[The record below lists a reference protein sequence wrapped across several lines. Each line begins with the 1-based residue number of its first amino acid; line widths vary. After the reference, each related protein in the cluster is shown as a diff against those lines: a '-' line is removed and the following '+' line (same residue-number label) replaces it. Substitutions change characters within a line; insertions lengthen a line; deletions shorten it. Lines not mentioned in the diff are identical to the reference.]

1 MKQVKSLILSL
12 IFLLTG
18 FSLPAQEQDAD
29 ALLKSLGKNMDKISR
44 FEADALIK
52 VDVDFIDIKD
62 RKMKVKF
69 ESPDKFTFE
78 AEGLALL
85 PKKGLQMD
93 YLQLLK
99 TSYTA
104 INVGNEV
111 VRNRKTSIIKVIP
124 EAEDSDV
131 ILAQLWIDPE
141 LSRIM
146 RMKTF
151 TRKSGSYMIDFEY
164 NNNFRPLPDL
174 LTVSFEINN
183 MTFPTKAMNE
193 MMTKGFQK
201 PDSLPKKATVIV
213 QYSNYKIV
221 TK

>member
-1 MKQVKSLILSL
+1 MKTLIIVLISLICSWTGYSL
-12 IFLLTG
+12 Q
-18 FSLPAQEQDAD
+18 AQDAEL
-29 ALLKSLGKNMDKISR
+29 LLKSVGQNMDKIQR
-44 FEADALIK
+44 FEADALVK
-52 VDVDFIDIKD
+52 VDVDFINIKD
-62 RKMKVKF
+62 RKMKIIF
-69 ESPDKFTFE
+69 ESPDKFTFK

-99 TSYTA
+99 AKYTA
-104 INVGNEV
+104 IDVGEEV
-111 VRNRKTSIIKVIP
+111 VRDRKTRIVKVIP
-124 EAEDSDV
+124 EAEDADV

-146 RMKTF
+146 RMKTY
-151 TRKSGSYMIDFEY
+151 TRKSGSYVIDFEY
-164 NNNFRPLPDL
+164 NTTTRPLPDL

-193 MMTKGFQK
+193 MMTKGIQK

-213 QYSNYKIV
+213 QYSNYKIIN
-221 TK
+221 K

>member
-1 MKQVKSLILSL
+1 MRTSKTILIAL
-12 IFLLTG
+12 ICALTG
-18 FSLPAQEQDAD
+18 YTLPAQDAES
-29 ALLKSLGKNMDKISR
+29 LLKTVGQNMDKILR
-44 FEADALIK
+44 FEADAVVK
-52 VDVDFIDIKD
+52 VDVDFINIRD
-62 RKMKVKF
+62 RKMKVRF
-69 ESPDKFTFE
+69 ESPDKFTFD

-99 TSYTA
+99 AKYTA
-104 INVGNEV
+104 IEVGEELV
-111 VRNRKTSIIKVIP
+111 KTIKTRIIKVIP

-131 ILAQLWIDPE
+131 ILAQLWVDPI

-146 RMKTF
+146 RMKTY

-183 MTFPTKAMNE
+183 MTFPSKAMNE
-193 MMTKGFQK
+193 IMTKGIQK
-201 PDSLPKKATVIV
+201 PDSLPRKATVIV

-221 TK
+221 NK

>member
-1 MKQVKSLILSL
+1 LIGY
-12 IFLLTG
+12 T
-18 FSLPAQEQDAD
+18 LPAQDAES
-29 ALLKSLGKNMDKISR
+29 LLKAVGQNMDKILR
-44 FEADALIK
+44 FEADALVK
-52 VDVDFIDIKD
+52 VDVDFINIKD
-62 RKMKVKF
+62 RKIKVRF
-69 ESPDKFTFE
+69 ECPDKFTFE

-99 TSYTA
+99 AKYTA
-104 INVGNEV
+104 IDVGEELV
-111 VRNRKTSIIKVIP
+111 DNRKTRIIKVIP

-146 RMKTF
+146 RMKTY
-151 TRKSGSYMIDFEY
+151 TRKSGSYIIDFEY
-164 NNNFRPLPDL
+164 NTNFRPLPDR

-183 MTFPTKAMNE
+183 MAFPTKAMNE
-193 MMTKGFQK
+193 IMTKGIQK
-201 PDSLPKKATVIV
+201 PDSIPKKATVIV

-221 TK
+221 NK

>member
-1 MKQVKSLILSL
+1 MRKS
-12 IFLLTG
+12 IFLFIILA
-18 FSLPAQEQDAD
+18 SLFTVSSLQAQDAESM
-29 ALLKSLGKNMDKISR
+29 LKSVGQTMDKILR

-52 VDVDFIDIKD
+52 VDVDFINIKD
-62 RKMKVKF
+62 RKMKVRF

-99 TSYTA
+99 VKYTA
-104 INVGNEV
+104 IDVGEEV
-111 VRNRKTSIIKVIP
+111 IRNKKTRIIKVIP

-146 RMKTF
+146 RMKTY
-151 TRKSGSYMIDFEY
+151 TRKSGSYIIDFEY
-164 NNNFRPLPDL
+164 MTNYRPLPDV

-183 MTFPTKAMNE
+183 MTFPTKSMNE
-193 MMTKGFQK
+193 MMTKGIQK
-201 PDSLPKKATVIV
+201 PDSIPKKATVIV
-213 QYSNYKIV
+213 QYSNYRIV
-221 TK
+221 NK

>member
-1 MKQVKSLILSL
+1 MRTTK
-12 IFLLTG
+12 IFLITLAALLIGLT
-18 FSLPAQEQDAD
+18 LDAQDAD
-29 ALLKSLGKNMDKISR
+29 ILLKAVGGNMDKIQR

-52 VDVDFIDIKD
+52 VDVDFISIKD
-62 RKMKVKF
+62 RKMKVTF
-69 ESPDKFTFE
+69 ESPDKFTFD

-85 PKKGLQMD
+85 PKKGMQMD

-99 TSYTA
+99 AKYTA
-104 INVGNEV
+104 IDVGEELIKSTNT
-111 VRNRKTSIIKVIP
+111 RIIKVIP

-131 ILAQLWIDPE
+131 ILAQLWIDPL

-146 RMKTF
+146 RMKTY
-151 TRKSGSYMIDFEY
+151 TRKSGSYVIDFEY
-164 NNNFRPLPDL
+164 NTNYRPLPDL

-193 MMTKGFQK
+193 IMTKGIQK
-201 PDSLPKKATVIV
+201 PDSIPTKATVIV

-221 TK
+221 NK

>member
-1 MKQVKSLILSL
+1 MRKFKIVLFAAVCILFGNTL
-12 IFLLTG
+12 AG
-18 FSLPAQEQDAD
+18 QDAET
-29 ALLKSLGKNMDKISR
+29 LLKAVAHNMDKISR
-44 FEADALIK
+44 FEADALVK
-52 VDVDFIDIKD
+52 VDVDFINIKD

-99 TSYTA
+99 AKYTA
-104 INVGNEV
+104 IDVGEEIINKC
-111 VRNRKTSIIKVIP
+111 KTRIIKVIP

-131 ILAQLWIDPE
+131 ILAQLWVDPV

-146 RMKTF
+146 KMKTF
-151 TRKSGSYMIDFEY
+151 TRKSGSYVIDFVY
-164 NNNFRPLPDL
+164 DTNFRPLPDI

-193 MMTKGFQK
+193 LMTKGIQK
-201 PDSLPKKATVIV
+201 PDSIPKKATVIV

-221 TK
+221 NKQP

>member
-1 MKQVKSLILSL
+1 MKTFKIVVISLICSWIGYSL
-12 IFLLTG
+12 Q
-18 FSLPAQEQDAD
+18 AQDAES
-29 ALLKSLGKNMDKISR
+29 LLKSVGQNMDKILR
-44 FEADALIK
+44 FEADALVK
-52 VDVDFIDIKD
+52 VDVDFINIKD
-62 RKMKVKF
+62 RKMKISF
-69 ESPDKFTFE
+69 ESPDKFTFK

-99 TSYTA
+99 AKYTA
-104 INVGNEV
+104 IDVGEEV
-111 VRNRKTSIIKVIP
+111 VRDRKTRIVKVIP

-146 RMKTF
+146 RMKTY
-151 TRKSGSYMIDFEY
+151 TRKSGSYIIEFEY
-164 NNNFRPLPDL
+164 NTTTRPLPDL

-183 MTFPTKAMNE
+183 MTFPSKAMNE
-193 MMTKGFQK
+193 MMTKGIQK

-221 TK
+221 NK

>member
-1 MKQVKSLILSL
+1 MRTTKIILFTLICSLS
-12 IFLLTG
+12 G
-18 FSLPAQEQDAD
+18 FSLAAQDAD
-29 ALLKSLGKNMDKISR
+29 ALLKAVGQNMDKILR
-44 FEADALIK
+44 FEADALVK
-52 VDVDFIDIKD
+52 VDVDFISIKD

-69 ESPDKFTFE
+69 ESPDKFTFDS
-78 AEGLALL
+78 EGLALL

-99 TSYTA
+99 AKYTA
-104 INVGNEV
+104 IDVGEELI
-111 VRNRKTSIIKVIP
+111 RNQKTRIIKVIP

-131 ILAQLWIDPE
+131 ILAQLWIDPV

-146 RMKTF
+146 RMKTY
-151 TRKSGSYMIDFEY
+151 TRKSGSYIIDFEY
-164 NNNFRPLPDL
+164 VNNFRPLPDL

-193 MMTKGFQK
+193 IMTKGIQK

-221 TK
+221 NK

>member
-1 MKQVKSLILSL
+1 MRVFKIILITVICSLI
-12 IFLLTG
+12 G
-18 FSLPAQEQDAD
+18 YSLPAQDAES
-29 ALLKSLGKNMDKISR
+29 LLKAVGQNMDKISR
-44 FEADALIK
+44 FEADALVK
-52 VDVDFIDIKD
+52 VDVDFINIKD
-62 RKMKVKF
+62 RKMKVRF

-93 YLQLLK
+93 YLPLLK
-99 TSYTA
+99 SKYTA
-104 INVGNEV
+104 IDVGEELV
-111 VRNRKTSIIKVIP
+111 KNRKTRVIKVIP

-146 RMKTF
+146 RMKTY
-151 TRKSGSYMIDFEY
+151 TRKSGSYVIDFEY
-164 NNNFRPLPDL
+164 NTNFRPLPDL

-183 MTFPTKAMNE
+183 MAFPSKAMNE
-193 MMTKGFQK
+193 MMTKGIQK
-201 PDSLPKKATVIV
+201 PDSIPKKATVIV

-221 TK
+221 NK

>member
-1 MKQVKSLILSL
+1 MTTFKLITVFL
-12 IFLLTG
+12 IASLTG
-18 FSLPAQEQDAD
+18 ISLKAQDAS
-29 ALLKSLGKNMDKISR
+29 ALLKTVGSNMDKISR
-44 FEADALIK
+44 FEADALVK
-52 VDVDFIDIKD
+52 VDVEFISIKD

-78 AEGLALL
+78 SDGLALL

-99 TSYTA
+99 TDYTA
-104 INVGNEV
+104 IDVGEELIGT
-111 VRNRKTSIIKVIP
+111 RKTRIIKVIP

-131 ILAQLWIDPE
+131 ILAQLWVDPE

-146 RMKTF
+146 KMKTF
-151 TRKSGSYMIDFEY
+151 TRKSGSYIIEFQY
-164 NNNFRPLPDL
+164 NTNFRPLPDL

-183 MTFPTKAMNE
+183 MTFPSKAMSE
-193 MMTKGFQK
+193 IMTKGIQK

-213 QYSNYKIV
+213 EYSNYKIV
-221 TK
+221 NK

>member
-1 MKQVKSLILSL
+1 MRTLKILL
-12 IFLLTG
+12 ANLLWVSIC
-18 FSLPAQEQDAD
+18 FSLPAQDAES
-29 ALLKSLGKNMDKISR
+29 LLKALGKNMDKIQR

-52 VDVDFIDIKD
+52 VDVDFINIKD

-69 ESPDKFTFE
+69 ESPDKFTFD

-85 PKKGLQMD
+85 PKKGMQMD

-99 TSYTA
+99 AKYTA
-104 INVGNEV
+104 IDVGEEV
-111 VRNRKTSIIKVIP
+111 IGGCKTRMVKVIP

-141 LSRIM
+141 LARIM
-146 RMKTF
+146 KMKTF
-151 TRKSGSYMIDFEY
+151 TRKSGSYVIDFVY
-164 NNNFRPLPDL
+164 NDNLRPLPDK

-183 MTFPTKAMNE
+183 MMFPTKAMNE
-193 MMTKGFQK
+193 IMTKGIQK
-201 PDSLPKKATVIV
+201 PDSVPKKATVIV

-221 TK
+221 NK

>member
-1 MKQVKSLILSL
+1 MFKIIILPLIFSLIS
-12 IFLLTG
+12 IN
-18 FSLPAQEQDAD
+18 LPAQDPEI
-29 ALLKSLGKNMDKISR
+29 LLKAVGQGMDKILR

-52 VDVDFIDIKD
+52 VDVDFINIKD

-69 ESPDKFTFE
+69 ESPDKFTFD

-99 TSYTA
+99 AKYTA
-104 INVGNEV
+104 IDVGEETV
-111 VRNRKTSIIKVIP
+111 MNRKTRIVKVIP

-146 RMKTF
+146 RMKTY
-151 TRKSGSYMIDFEY
+151 TRKSGSYIIDFEY
-164 NNNFRPLPDL
+164 NNTFRPLPDI

-193 MMTKGFQK
+193 IMTKGIQK
-201 PDSLPKKATVIV
+201 PDSIPKKAKVIV
-213 QYSNYKIV
+213 EYSNYKIV
-221 TK
+221 NK